1 MADYGRAMYIK
12 KWGTLE
18 CDLGSANK
26 TLRDSWLSEYLVPES
41 EAWEKRMDEEDYWNG
56 VLAENAIR

>member
-1 MADYGRAMYIK
+1 MYIK

-18 CDLGSANK
+18 CDLGLANK
-26 TLRDSWLSEYLVPES
+26 TLKDAWLGEYLVEGTK
-41 EAWEKRMDEEDYWNG
+41 AWDERLEEEDYWNG